1 MLEYK
6 ICKAALRGPAI
17 YSYRKKT
24 LLSKNNKI
32 YDFEILSLHILFPR
46 SIIITEVYF
55 QKLKKITLSKASGYM
70 KTITRSKYLDR
81 IIGLNGT
88 PDIKII
94 TGIRRSGK
102 SKLMQAYIEYLETHF
117 DNVNIIFIDFM
128 DLAYEE
134 IKEYHAL
141 HSYVEKHY
149 QEGKANYLFVDE
161 VQMCPKFELA
171 INSLYSKGKYDIYV
185 TGSNAFLLS
194 ADLAT
199 LFTGR
204 YIEIHMFP
212 FSFQEYCRYYDDVK
226 DVDKLFDEYSVKG
239 GLAGSYAYKTEKDRT
254 NYIKEVYETI
264 VTRDLVQ
271 KYSLPNIL
279 ILQRLSDFLMD
290 NIGNLT
296 SPNKVSQLLTVNE
309 TPTNHVTVGK
319 YIKYLCNAF
328 VFYDINR
335 YDIRGKKY
343 LESSDKFY
351 LCDTG
356 IRYAILGSRNMDY
369 GRVYENIVCVELL
382 RRGYDVYV
390 GKLYQKEIDF
400 VAQRGSEKIYI
411 QVSDDISGQET
422 FEREY
427 SPLLRIRDAY
437 PKMIIARTRHPKYSY
452 EGIEIHDIADWLLQE

>member
-1 MLEYK
+1 M
-6 ICKAALRGPAI
+6 
-17 YSYRKKT
+17 
-24 LLSKNNKI
+24 N
-32 YDFEILSLHILFPR
+32 
-46 SIIITEVYF
+46 VVVQF
-55 QKLKKITLSKASGYM
+55 QNYKKIKLLKVGKYM
-70 KTITRSKYLDR
+70 KTIVRKNYLNR
-81 IIGLNGT
+81 IIELKDT

-102 SKLMQAYIEYLETHF
+102 SKLMQAYIEYLKTNY
-117 DNVNIIFIDFM
+117 DNINIIFIDFM
-128 DLAYEE
+128 DLEFEE

-141 HSYVEKHY
+141 HSYVEQHY
-149 QEGKANYLFVDE
+149 VAGKMNYLFVDE

-204 YIEIHMFP
+204 YIEIHVFP
-212 FSFQEYCRYYDDVK
+212 FSFQEYCEYYSDVS
-226 DVDKLFDEYSVKG
+226 DMDKLFDEYSFKG
-239 GLAGSYAYKTEKDRT
+239 GLAGSYLYQNDRDRVT
-254 NYIKEVYETI
+254 YIKEVYETI

-271 KYSLPNIL
+271 KYALPDTTV
-279 ILQRLSDFLMD
+279 LQRLSEFLMD
-290 NIGNLT
+290 NISNLT
-296 SPNKVSQLLTVNE
+296 SPNKVSQLLTANNVS
-309 TPTNHVTVGK
+309 TSHVTVRK

-328 VFYDINR
+328 VFYDIKR

-343 LESSDKFY
+343 LESSEKFY

-356 IRYAILGSRNMDY
+356 IRYAVLGSRNMDY
-369 GRVYENIVCVELL
+369 GRVYENMVCIELL

-411 QVSDDISGQET
+411 QVSDNISAQET

-427 SPLLRIRDAY
+427 SPLLQIRDAY

-452 EGIEIHDIADWLLQE
+452 EGIMIYDIAEWLLGE

>member
-1 MLEYK
+1 MK
-6 ICKAALRGPAI
+6 
-17 YSYRKKT
+17 
-24 LLSKNNKI
+24 
-32 YDFEILSLHILFPR
+32 
-46 SIIITEVYF
+46 IITRE
-55 QKLKKITLSKASGYM
+55 
-70 KTITRSKYLDR
+70 KYLNR

-102 SKLMQAYIEYLETHF
+102 SQLMQAYMEYLQTHF
-117 DNVNIIFIDFM
+117 ENINLISIDFM
-128 DLAYEE
+128 DLAFDD

-141 HSYVEKHY
+141 HSYVEARY
-149 QEGKANYLFVDE
+149 VPGKVNYLFVDE
-161 VQMCPKFELA
+161 VQMCPGFELA
-171 INSLYSKGKYDIYV
+171 INSLYAKGKYDIYV

-204 YIEIHMFP
+204 YIEVHVLP
-212 FSFQEYCRYYDDVK
+212 FSFKEYCLYFDEIHDR
-226 DVDKLFDEYSVKG
+226 DKLFEGYTVKG
-239 GLAGSYAYKTEKDRT
+239 GLAGSYAYQTELDRV

-271 KYSLPNIL
+271 KYALPDTSV
-279 ILQRLSDFLMD
+279 LQRLSEFLMD

-296 SPNKVSQLLTVNE
+296 SPHKISQGLIANH
-309 TPTNHVTVGK
+309 TPTNHVTIGRYMK
-319 YIKYLCNAF
+319 FLCNAF
-328 VFYDINR
+328 VFYDMKR

-343 LESSDKFY
+343 LESSEKLY
-351 LCDTG
+351 LCDSG

-369 GRVYENIVCVELL
+369 GRVYENMVAIELI

-411 QVSDDISGQET
+411 QVSDDISSENT
-422 FEREY
+422 FTREVA
-427 SPLLRIRDAY
+427 PLLQIRDAY
-437 PKMIIARTRHPKYSY
+437 PKWIIARTKHPKYTY
-452 EGIEIHDIADWLLQE
+452 EGIEIYDIADWLLKDDALETVGE

>member
-1 MLEYK
+1 MNVVVQFQNYK
-6 ICKAALRGPAI
+6 KF
-17 YSYRKKT
+17 K
-24 LLSKNNKI
+24 LLKVG
-32 YDFEILSLHILFPR
+32 E
-46 SIIITEVYF
+46 
-55 QKLKKITLSKASGYM
+55 YM
-70 KTITRSKYLDR
+70 KTIVRKNYLNR
-81 IIGLNGT
+81 IIELKDT

-102 SKLMQAYIEYLETHF
+102 SKLMQAYIEYLKTNY
-117 DNVNIIFIDFM
+117 DNINIIFIDFM
-128 DLAYEE
+128 DLEFEE

-141 HSYVEKHY
+141 HSYVEQHY
-149 QEGKANYLFVDE
+149 VAGKMNYLFVDE

-204 YIEIHMFP
+204 YIEIHVFP
-212 FSFQEYCRYYDDVK
+212 FSFQEYCEYYSDVSDK
-226 DVDKLFDEYSVKG
+226 DKLFDEYSFKG
-239 GLAGSYAYKTEKDRT
+239 GLAGSYLYPNDRDRVT
-254 NYIKEVYETI
+254 YIKEVYETI

-271 KYSLPNIL
+271 KYALPDTTV
-279 ILQRLSDFLMD
+279 LQRLSEFLMD
-290 NIGNLT
+290 NISNLT
-296 SPNKVSQLLTVNE
+296 SPNKVSQLLNANNVST
-309 TPTNHVTVGK
+309 THVTVRK

-328 VFYDINR
+328 VFYDIKR
-335 YDIRGKKY
+335 YDIRGKRY
-343 LESSDKFY
+343 LESSEKFY

-369 GRVYENIVCVELL
+369 GRVYENMVCIELL

-411 QVSDDISGQET
+411 QVSDNISAQET

-427 SPLLRIRDAY
+427 SPLLQIRDAY

-452 EGIEIHDIADWLLQE
+452 EGIMIYDIAEWLLGA